1 MNEKALSTILHK
13 IKTVWYE
20 KPEVFMKEILNLE
33 LTTNQIQMI
42 RCLQGYN
49 NIAVKSSNSVGK
61 SHCMGAYVLY
71 YFFMN
76 VVMYPDKT
84 TKVLLTAPKF
94 SQIRNGIYAKF
105 KSNIETANKNLAKL
119 VGDPKFKIFDKIP
132 SEDGKQAM
140 YKFSDETYVVG
151 FSTDNINS
159 IAGEHCENL
168 LVVFDEA
175 QGIKESVYS
184 GFTGIK
190 QSGKVK
196 EILLGNP
203 TIEDGVIGIFQA
215 AFEEGSIYKQITI
228 SAFDTLN
235 FQRTG
240 ITLDDYFREEKDP
253 LYWRNKLDRFSKT
266 DYRKAVRE
274 DKVAQWE
281 DAIQDSFG
289 KFSGLQN
296 PISVY
301 KVLKSNG
308 MNVDSY
314 EVKTRVLGEFTQGG
328 SNQIYPNDWV
338 KNSTDLWD
346 DDSNWVKGE
355 ISIGIDFG
363 RGVGKDKSAF
373 SVVNGNKHVA
383 LYELELDTL
392 GIREKAKELY
402 YQYGADVIK
411 IEKQAE
417 GNALANIMREIG
429 LNVAEVDVGASPGYG
444 KTWDYFLKQKT
455 DDLKRKF
462 VIKRDEIWWNLRE
475 RIRPDRAEN
484 DPPIFMIYPNAMLK
498 TMMRAGS
505 YKHNSKYQIMAS
517 DKDTLRR
524 RLKRSPDSLDSLLL
538 ALAEVEYVSK
548 STVPLE
554 NIYIQGFTKD

>member
-1 MNEKALSTILHK
+1 MNEKAIAKLLKNIQ
-13 IKTVWYE
+13 TVWLE
-20 KPEVFMKEILNLE
+20 KPEVFMMDILNLE
-33 LTTNQIQMI
+33 LTPNQIQML
-42 RCLQGYN
+42 RCFQGYN
-49 NIAVKSSNSVGK
+49 NIAVKSSNSTGK
-61 SHCMGAYVLY
+61 SHLLGAYVLY

-76 VVMYPDKT
+76 IVMYPNKT
-84 TKVLLTAPKF
+84 TKVILTAPKF

-119 VGDPKFKIFDKIP
+119 VGDPKFKLFDKTP
-132 SEDGKQAM
+132 SEDNKQAM
-140 YKFSDETYVVG
+140 YKYSDETYVVG
-151 FSTDNINS
+151 FSTDNVNS

-203 TIEDGVIGIFQA
+203 TVEDGIIGIFQG
-215 AFEEGSIYKQITI
+215 AFEDNSIYKQITI

-240 ITLDDYFREEKDP
+240 IVLDDYFRDENDP
-253 LYWRNKLDRFSKT
+253 LYWRNKLDRFAKT
-266 DYRKAVRE
+266 DYRDALKK
-274 DKVAQWE
+274 DKIAQWE
-281 DAIQDSFG
+281 DAIQDAFG

-308 MNVDSY
+308 MNIDSY
-314 EVKTRVLGEFTQGG
+314 EVKTRVLGEFPTGG
-328 SNQIYPNDWV
+328 SNQLYPNDWV
-338 KNSTDLWD
+338 KASGEMWD
-346 DDSNWVKGE
+346 DDTNWIKGE
-355 ISIGIDFG
+355 VCIGIDFG

-373 SVVNGNKHVA
+373 SVVNGNKHV
-383 LYELELDTL
+383 LLLEMELDTL

-402 YQYGADVIK
+402 YQYDADVIK

-444 KTWDYFLKQKT
+444 KTWDYLLKQKT
-455 DDLKRKF
+455 DELKRKF

-475 RIRPDRAEN
+475 RIRPDRAET
-484 DPPIFMIYPNAMLK
+484 DPPMFLIYPNAMLK
-498 TMMRAGS
+498 IMMRAAS
-505 YKHNSKYQIMAS
+505 YKHNSKYQIMVS
-517 DKDTLRR
+517 DKDTLRK
-524 RLKRSPDSLDSLLL
+524 RLKRSPDTLDSLLI
-538 ALAEVEYVSK
+538 ALAEVEYSSK
-548 STVPLE
+548 STTALD